1 MIQCAIF
8 CSYCFSP
15 ILKVDPVEQI
25 SVQFIFRSII
35 GIEGLLSKFYLKL
48 YLELRRFRNRH
59 RWSSRYIFFRS
70 SNVKLYQQ

>member
-25 SVQFIFRSII
+25 SVQFILRSII